1 MKKNSIYLRKKTY
14 KQTRLPT
21 EKAVS
26 LIPDAYTEEEF
37 FELEKEQIFR
47 RYWVCAG
54 VVSSVQNAGDLM
66 VAEIGGQSVIIC
78 RDESGKL
85 QAFYNVCR
93 HRGCRLFEKNG
104 KIKKHIVCPYHGWG
118 YSLQGDCIGTPLFN
132 SGTNRR
138 VIGYHTEKLSQA
150 FKMIALK
157 VLLTHQ
163 PPLLL

>member
-78 RDESGKL
+78 RDESG
-85 QAFYNVCR
+85 
-93 HRGCRLFEKNG
+93 
-104 KIKKHIVCPYHGWG
+104 
-118 YSLQGDCIGTPLFN
+118 
-132 SGTNRR
+132 
-138 VIGYHTEKLSQA
+138 
-150 FKMIALK
+150 
-157 VLLTHQ
+157 
-163 PPLLL
+163 

>member
-54 VVSSVQNAGDLM
+54 VVSSVAK
-66 VAEIGGQSVIIC
+66 C
-78 RDESGKL
+78 
-85 QAFYNVCR
+85 
-93 HRGCRLFEKNG
+93 
-104 KIKKHIVCPYHGWG
+104 W
-118 YSLQGDCIGTPLFN
+118 
-132 SGTNRR
+132 
-138 VIGYHTEKLSQA
+138 
-150 FKMIALK
+150 
-157 VLLTHQ
+157 
-163 PPLLL
+163 

>member
-1 MKKNSIYLRKKTY
+1 M
-14 KQTRLPT
+14 
-21 EKAVS
+21 
-26 LIPDAYTEEEF
+26 
-37 FELEKEQIFR
+37 
-47 RYWVCAG
+47 
-54 VVSSVQNAGDLM
+54 QNTGDLM
-66 VAEIGGQSVIIC
+66 VAEIGEQSVIIC

-138 VIGYHTEKLSQA
+138 VIEKHDMSHLESFDKKDYGLFKVRVEQWGILVFFVWLIQRLHYQNFLETYHKISKFSLKRMAAIEKMHL
-150 FKMIALK
+150 MIFAPIGNCFAK
-157 VLLTHQ
+157 T
-163 PPLLL
+163 P